1 MFANKAM
8 IFDLPAENWKL
19 ASRLN
24 EVASCGYELQGITP
38 LFGSINAAI
47 YSLRRGDYIDK
58 AVFRFSKNEQGSLF
72 RCWDLKLHGGRDNVS
87 EEMQTYIDFEN
98 AQGYRLA
105 EIIPLTA
112 FSPDKPG
119 PGSIGVSL
127 VFERRGGEGTTI
139 SLDKWSLKNNREE
152 LASVPCPALGCKH
165 SVDRM
170 TKKGPNLDSAK
181 TLLYN
186 YLCPDHRIYI
196 SPSTF
201 EYENP
206 LQSILWR
213 TPADEDALS
222 VFRIPN
228 GKRTRSRMGRENDED
243 SLTWN
248 VFYFL
253 EKYNLLGQFLS
264 VHVQTQYGYFDKN
277 VEKTVYWSVDMQ
289 QKQVWQDLINARKKL
304 GESDFY
310 GSEPDLF
317 LVTENHVTLL
327 EIKFKSS
334 VYTECKNIPHYY
346 EDAEKEL
353 QVFAVSLKEAVAQL
367 GYEMVRFFLLG
378 TALESITKK
387 HFCYITL
394 TRSEQDKDLL
404 YKVRNVVKHPQTLIH
419 INWGQVQ
426 KFLRGTSLHETA
438 KAERRILT
446 RYLDGKTA
454 GYSGQQIQQLLD

>member
-1 MFANKAM
+1 MFVDKAM
-8 IFDLPAENWKL
+8 IFDMPAENRKL
-19 ASRLN
+19 ALRLN
-24 EVASCGYELQGITP
+24 EVACCGYELQGITP

-47 YSLRRGDYIDK
+47 YSLPRGNYIDK
-58 AVFRFSKNEQGSLF
+58 AVFRFGKNEQGSLF
-72 RCWDLKLHGGRDNVS
+72 RCWDLKLHGKRENIN

-98 AQGYRLA
+98 TQGYRLA
-105 EIIPLTA
+105 DILPLTA

-127 VFERRGGEGTTI
+127 VFERRGGEDTDI
-139 SLDKWSLKNNREE
+139 SLDKWSLKDNREE
-152 LASVPCPALGCKH
+152 SVSVPCPVLGCKY

-170 TKKGPNLDSAK
+170 TKNGPNLDSDK

-213 TPADEDALS
+213 TPADKDALS

-228 GKRTRSRMGRENDED
+228 GKRTWSRMGRENDED

-264 VHVQTQYGYFDKN
+264 VHVKSQYGYFDTN
-277 VEKTVYWSVDMQ
+277 VKKTVYWSVDMQ
-289 QKQVWQDLINARKKL
+289 QNQVWQDLIQARNVL
-304 GESDFY
+304 GESDFH

-317 LVTENHVTLL
+317 LVTENHVILL
-327 EIKFKSS
+327 EVKFKSEA
-334 VYTECKNIPHYY
+334 YTKRDDIPQYY

-353 QVFAVSLKEAVAQL
+353 QVFSVSLKEAVEQL

-387 HFCYITL
+387 QFCYITL
-394 TRSEQDKDLL
+394 TRSEQDNDLL
-404 YKVRNVVKHPQTLIH
+404 CKVKKVVKNPQTLIH
-419 INWGQVQ
+419 INWGQVE
-426 KFLRGTSLHETA
+426 KFLSGISLQGKA
-438 KAERRILT
+438 KAEKRILT
-446 RYLDGKTA
+446 RYLNGKTA
-454 GYSGQQIQQLLD
+454 GYSNQHMQHLLD